1 MFDFGFWE
9 IILVLIVAL
18 VVVGPE
24 RLPGLAREVGLWM
37 GKIRRFV
44 TSVRS
49 DIERELQTDELKR
62 MLQQQ
67 ESQIQEL
74 KKMMH
79 EAESSVRS
87 EVEETGQVLKAVESA
102 AADQPVP
109 AVAHQPAASIE
120 PASASDDVPAHS
132 PGHEDEQKK

>member
-109 AVAHQPAASIE
+109 AVAHQPAAAIE

-132 PGHEDEQKK
+132 PGHDDEQKK